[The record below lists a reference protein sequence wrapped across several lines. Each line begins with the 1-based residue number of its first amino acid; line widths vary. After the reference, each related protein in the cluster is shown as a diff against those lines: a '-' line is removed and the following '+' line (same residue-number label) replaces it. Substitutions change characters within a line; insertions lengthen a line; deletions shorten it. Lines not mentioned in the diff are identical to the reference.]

1 MAYSFRAFADAFDLK
16 RPITSPP
23 VSPSGLDQRHAS
35 ESFSIFGPLQTLKKV
50 SGRLSQLLLHRSEKV
65 EKPKQRLLVVDDE
78 QSICFSMEEYFT
90 HHGFKVETANGVEQ
104 AVRMIKAGNY
114 EVIIQDL
121 RLGTTKNPDGLEII
135 RLAHEHNPE
144 TRIVVL
150 TAYGSM
156 EVEKEAK
163 AFGADAFL
171 RKPQP
176 LSQVAQV
183 VRGLIESP
191 RRWATPQ
198 A

>member
-1 MAYSFRAFADAFDLK
+1 MTNSLSLVVKIFRWQHFTYSVLPTEPDDDNPTQHLAYLSALK
-16 RPITSPP
+16 
-23 VSPSGLDQRHAS
+23 
-35 ESFSIFGPLQTLKKV
+35 TLKKV
-50 SGRLSQLLLHRSEKV
+50 SGRLGRLLHWREKQV
-65 EKPKQRLLVVDDE
+65 EETRRLLVVDDE
-78 QSICFSMEEYFT
+78 ESICFSMSEYFT
-90 HHGFKVETANGVEQ
+90 HHGFAVETASDVDQ
-104 AVRMIKAGNY
+104 AERMIRAGHY

-121 RLGTTKNPDGLEII
+121 RLGTTKNRDGLDMI
-135 RLAHEHNPE
+135 RLTHECSPE

-150 TAYGSM
+150 TAYGSRD
-156 EVEKEAK
+156 VENEAK
-163 AFGADAFL
+163 ASGADAFL